1 MVPSRGRAGAR
12 RGVTILVLGAGG
24 QVGRALVERA
34 GPGAIGLTRTRCDV
48 RVMAEVER
56 ALAEVRPSLV
66 VNCAAFTKVDA
77 AETARADAF
86 AVNAEGAANVAR
98 AAARSGLP
106 VIHVSSDYVYDG
118 TRGPHREDESP
129 SPLNVY
135 GESKA
140 AGDAAVAA
148 ANAAH
153 LILRTSWVFGV
164 HGANFVKTM
173 LDWARDRG
181 TLRVVDDVTGA
192 PTEARDIADAIL
204 PMAEASLRPGFASWG
219 IYHFAGA
226 PDTSWC
232 GFAREIFARAQ
243 RRVPEIVPIRAA
255 ERAEPARRPM
265 NSRLDCSKIAAN
277 FGIARPDWRPSLS
290 RVLAALAQAAA

>member
-1 MVPSRGRAGAR
+1 M
-12 RGVTILVLGAGG
+12 TLLVFGAGG

-34 GPGAIGLTRTRCDV
+34 GPRAVGLPHARCDI
-48 RVMAEVER
+48 RSAAEVKR
-56 ALAEVRPSLV
+56 ALGAARPSLV

-77 AETARADAF
+77 AETAPADAF
-86 AVNAEGAANVAR
+86 AVNADGARNVAL
-98 AAARSGLP
+98 AAAEHGVP
-106 VIHVSSDYVYDG
+106 VVHVSSDYVYDG
-118 TRGPHREDESP
+118 ARGPHREDEP
-129 SPLNVY
+129 PAPLNVY

-148 ANAAH
+148 ASPAH

-173 LDWARDRG
+173 LTLGRSERA
-181 TLRVVDDVTGA
+181 LRVVDDVTGA

-204 PMAEASLRPGFASWG
+204 TMADVSLRPGFASWG

-232 GFAREIFARAQ
+232 GFAREIFARARSHAQ
-243 RRVPEIVPIRAA
+243 EIVPIRAA
-255 ERAEPARRPM
+255 DRAEPAQRPM
-265 NSRLDCSKIAAN
+265 NSNLDCSKISTH

-290 RVLAALAQAAA
+290 RVLAALAEAAA

>member
-1 MVPSRGRAGAR
+1 VF
-12 RGVTILVLGAGG
+12 TEI
-24 QVGRALVERA
+24 
-34 GPGAIGLTRTRCDV
+34 
-48 RVMAEVER
+48 ER

-98 AAARSGLP
+98 AAALHGLP
-106 VIHVSSDYVYDG
+106 LIHISSDYVYDG
-118 TRGPHREDESP
+118 TGVGLHREDEAP

-148 ANAAH
+148 AHAAH

-173 LDWARDRG
+173 LGLERDRG

-204 PMAEASLRPGFASWG
+204 TMGEASLRPGFASWG
-219 IYHFAGA
+219 IYHFAGV

-255 ERAEPARRPM
+255 ERVEPARRPM
-265 NSRLDCSKIAAN
+265 NSRLDCSRITAT
-277 FGIARPDWRPSLS
+277 FGITRPDWRPSLS

>member
-1 MVPSRGRAGAR
+1 M
-12 RGVTILVLGAGG
+12 TLLVLGAGG

-34 GPGAIGLTRTRCDV
+34 GPRATGLPHMRCDI
-48 RVMAEVER
+48 RSAAEVKR
-56 ALAEVRPSLV
+56 ALSDVEPSVV

-86 AVNAEGAANVAR
+86 AINADGARNVAL
-98 AAARSGLP
+98 AAAEHCVP
-106 VIHVSSDYVYDG
+106 VIHLSSDYVYGG
-118 TRGPHREDESP
+118 TRGPHREDEAP
-129 SPLNVY
+129 APLNVY

-148 ANAAH
+148 ANPAH

-173 LDWARDRG
+173 L
-181 TLRVVDDVTGA
+181 TLGENERALCVVDDVVGA

-204 PMAEASLRPGFASWG
+204 MMAEASLRPGFASWG
-219 IYHFAGA
+219 IYHFAGS

-232 GFAREIFARAQ
+232 GFAREIFARA
-243 RRVPEIVPIRAA
+243 RGHTPEIVPIRAA
-255 ERAEPARRPM
+255 ERVEPARRPM
-265 NSRLDCSKIAAN
+265 NSKLDCSKIAVA
-277 FGIARPDWRPSLS
+277 FGIARPDWRSSLS
-290 RVLAALAQAAA
+290 RVLAALAEAAT